1 MTRIHLRS
9 QIACALLVGALAALP
24 QWAAAQTAPA
34 QDSPPAAQSAPAAAG
49 APDAAQSAPATTE
62 VAPATTQV
70 APDAPMQISWEVR
83 NRFRLFR
90 EERDFLL
97 HAESARDRGV
107 LASEQALELQSDGR
121 GWARNM
127 VNRLCID
134 LQGRISEPC
143 TRDNVKEN
151 YLTPVDHP
159 VTVRLTGEVPVGAV
173 CAWSFDDGDGPQAS
187 TFDCAEP
194 VNLRA
199 RYGRTTVATVEVSAG
214 PEATQRI
221 SAEIKVRDIFI
232 AGLGDS
238 VASGEGNPDRA
249 IGLADEGFCFR
260 SYLGTAGAQYYRPSR
275 AGYKGG
281 RACEA
286 PDTLQNWQRQSALW
300 FNSACHRS
308 LYSYQTRTAL
318 ALAVQYPHIAVTY
331 LPLACTGATIPDGL
345 FGPQGARECLPTKS
359 ANTCRGTV
367 NAQLSDLRAA
377 LAAAKKRQ
385 PDRKLDLIL
394 LSIGAND
401 INFSG
406 LVADVI
412 VDTPTE
418 RALFRRTGVMA
429 SVDDSRATLAR
440 DLPQSFGKLRDALK
454 PLVGDL
460 SHVVYVSYAN
470 PALSAGGAP
479 CPGGRAGFDIHPSF
493 NADPQRLASVAGYVQ
508 NEFLPQLKALALC
521 QSGVLC
527 RDPAGDRMTF
537 VDSHQAAFADHGFC
551 ARAASDPEFDR
562 DCFSPKGESFDP
574 DIVTAA
580 NQPMLCGRGASEY
593 RAYLPRARWIRDAND
608 SYFAAM
614 TYPLG
619 LPSSSQPADIHDA
632 TWGILSAVYG
642 GAVHPSAEGHAAMA
656 DAALPAVASVLQLN
670 AAAPEIVQ
678 EPAAPAG
685 AGPEVH

>member
-1 MTRIHLRS
+1 MAKNHLRS
-9 QIACALLVGALAALP
+9 IAAGALVACALALS
-24 QWAAAQTAPA
+24 PA
-34 QDSPPAAQSAPAAAG
+34 QRAAAQSAASPAQG
-49 APDAAQSAPATTE
+49 APDT
-62 VAPATTQV
+62 
-70 APDAPMQISWEVR
+70 PMQISWEVR

-90 EERDFLL
+90 EERDFQL
-97 HAESARDRGV
+97 HVESARDRSV

-134 LQGRISEPC
+134 LSGRVSEPC
-143 TRDNVKEN
+143 TRDNVKES
-151 YLTPVDHP
+151 YLTPVDHAI
-159 VTVRLTGEVPVGAV
+159 TVRLAGTVPVGAT
-173 CAWSFDDGDGPQAS
+173 CAWSFDDGDGPQQS

-199 RYGRTTVATVEVSAG
+199 RYGRQTVASVEVSSG
-214 PEATQRI
+214 PEAPQHLST
-221 SAEIKVRDIFI
+221 EIMVRDIFI

-238 VASGEGNPDRA
+238 IASGEGNPDRA
-249 IGLADEGFCFR
+249 IALSDEGFCFR
-260 SYLGTAGAQYYRPSR
+260 YYLGTAASQYYRPSR

-286 PDTLQNWQRQSALW
+286 PDTLPVWQRQSALW
-300 FNSACHRS
+300 FNSPCHRS

-318 ALAVQYPHIAVTY
+318 ALAVRYPHIAVTY

-345 FGPQGARECLPTKS
+345 FGYQRARECPPTKS
-359 ANTCRGTV
+359 GNNCSGTV
-367 NAQLSDLRAA
+367 NAQLDELRAA
-377 LAAAKKRQ
+377 VGAAKKRQ

-418 RALFRRTGVMA
+418 RVLFKRTGVMG
-429 SVDDSRATLAR
+429 SVEDSRTALAR
-440 DLPQSFGKLRDALK
+440 DLPQSFGKLREALK
-454 PLVGDL
+454 PLVGDM

-470 PALSAGGAP
+470 PTLADGGAP

-493 NADPQRLASVAGYVQ
+493 NAEPQRLAHVSSYVDR
-508 NEFLPQLKALALC
+508 EFLPQLKALALC

-527 RDPAGDRMTF
+527 RDPAADRMTF
-537 VDSHQAAFADHGFC
+537 VDAHQTAFGDHGFC
-551 ARAASDPEFDR
+551 ARAPTDPVFDR
-562 DCFSPKGESFDP
+562 ECFSPKGESFDP

-580 NQPMLCGRGASEY
+580 SQPMVCGRSASEY

-614 TYPLG
+614 TYPQG
-619 LPSSSQPADIHDA
+619 LPSSNQPADIHDA

-656 DAALPAVASVLQLN
+656 DAALPAVASALQLD
-670 AAAPEIVQ
+670 AVVPEVVQ
-678 EPAAPAG
+678 EPETPAVTTPAAR
-685 AGPEVH
+685 

>member
-1 MTRIHLRS
+1 MIRIHRRWKVM
-9 QIACALLVGALAALP
+9 CALLAGALASVPA
-24 QWAAAQTAPA
+24 QWAEAQT
-34 QDSPPAAQSAPAAAG
+34 
-49 APDAAQSAPATTE
+49 
-62 VAPATTQV
+62 

-97 HAESARDRGV
+97 HADSARGRSV

-134 LQGRISEPC
+134 LLGRVNEPC
-143 TRDNVKEN
+143 SRDNIKES
-151 YLTPVDHP
+151 YLTPIDHP
-159 VTVRLTGEVPVGAV
+159 ITVRLTGQIPVGAT
-173 CAWSFDDGDGPQAS
+173 CAWSFDDGEGPQQS

-199 RYGRTTVATVEVSAG
+199 RYGRATIASVEVSSG
-214 PEATQRI
+214 PEAPQRV
-221 SAEIKVRDIFI
+221 STEIMVRDIFI

-238 VASGEGNPDRA
+238 IASGEGNPDRPIA
-249 IGLADEGFCFR
+249 LSDEGFCFR
-260 SYLGTAGAQYYRPSR
+260 YYLGTAGAQYYRPSR

-286 PDTLQNWQRQSALW
+286 PDSLQVWQRQSALW

-331 LPLACTGATIPDGL
+331 LPLACTGATIADGL
-345 FGPQGARECLPTKS
+345 FGSQRARECPPTKS
-359 ANTCRGTV
+359 GANCKGTI
-367 NAQLSDLRAA
+367 NAQLAELREAVT
-377 LAAAKKRQ
+377 AAKRRQ
-385 PDRKLDLIL
+385 PDRRLDIIL

-412 VDTPTE
+412 VDTATE
-418 RALFRRTGVMA
+418 RVLFRRSGVIG
-429 SVDDSRATLAR
+429 SVDDSRAALTR
-440 DLPQSFGKLRDALK
+440 ELPQSFGKLREALK
-454 PLVGDL
+454 SLVGDL
-460 SHVVYVSYAN
+460 QRVVYVSYADPTLAN
-470 PALSAGGAP
+470 GAP

-493 NADPQRLASVAGYVQ
+493 NAQPQRLANVSGYVE

-527 RDPAGDRMTF
+527 RDPRADRMTF
-537 VDSHQAAFADHGFC
+537 VDAHQPAFAAHGFC
-551 ARAASDPEFDR
+551 ARASSDPEFDR
-562 DCFSPKGESFDP
+562 ECFSPKGESFDQ

-580 NQPMLCGRGASEY
+580 NQPMLCGRSAGEY

-614 TYPLG
+614 TYPQG

-642 GAVHPSAEGHAAMA
+642 GAVHPSAEGHSAMA
-656 DAALPAVASVLQLN
+656 DAALPAVASVLLLN
-670 AAAPEIVQ
+670 AAVPEVLQ
-678 EPAAPAG
+678 EPAPPIVIAPDG
-685 AGPEVH
+685 RRPTGQSGGLY

>member
-1 MTRIHLRS
+1 
-9 QIACALLVGALAALP
+9 
-24 QWAAAQTAPA
+24 
-34 QDSPPAAQSAPAAAG
+34 
-49 APDAAQSAPATTE
+49 
-62 VAPATTQV
+62 
-70 APDAPMQISWEVR
+70 MQISWEVR

-97 HAESARDRGV
+97 HTESSRGRSI
-107 LASEQALELQSDGR
+107 LGSEQALELQSDGR
-121 GWARNM
+121 GWARNT

-134 LQGRISEPC
+134 LAGRVTEPC
-143 TRDNVKEN
+143 TRDNVKES

-159 VTVRLTGEVPVGAV
+159 IAMRLTGQIPVGAT
-173 CAWSFDDGDGPQAS
+173 CAWTLDDGEATPQQS
-187 TFDCAEP
+187 TLDCAEP
-194 VNLRA
+194 VNFRA
-199 RYGRTTVATVEVSAG
+199 RYGRPTTASVEVSSG
-214 PEATQRI
+214 PDAPQRVAT
-221 SAEIKVRDIFI
+221 EIMVRDIFI

-238 VASGEGNPDRA
+238 IGSGEGNPDRP
-249 IGLADEGFCFR
+249 IGLSDDGFCFR
-260 SYLGTAGAQYYRPSR
+260 SYLGTADAQYYRPSR

-286 PDTLQNWQRQSALW
+286 PDSLQVWQRQSALW

-331 LPLACTGATIPDGL
+331 LPLACTGATIADGL
-345 FGPQGARECLPTKS
+345 FGSQGARECPPTKS
-359 ANTCRGTV
+359 AASCKGTV
-367 NAQLSDLRAA
+367 NAQLAELRDA
-377 LAAAKKRQ
+377 LTAAKRRQ
-385 PDRKLDLIL
+385 PDRTLDLVL

-412 VDTPTE
+412 VDTATE
-418 RALFRRTGVMA
+418 RVLFRRTGVMG
-429 SVDDSRATLAR
+429 SVEDSRAALAR
-440 DLPQSFGKLRDALK
+440 DLPQGFGKLREALK

-460 SHVVYVSYAN
+460 QRVVYVSYAN
-470 PALSAGGAP
+470 PTLAYGAP

-493 NADPQRLASVAGYVQ
+493 NAEPQRLANVSGYVQ

-521 QSGVLC
+521 QSGILC

-537 VDSHQAAFADHGFC
+537 VDAHQTAFADHGFC
-551 ARAASDPEFDR
+551 ARAQSDPEFDR
-562 DCFSPKGESFDP
+562 ECFSVKGESFDP

-580 NQPMLCGRGASEY
+580 SQPMICGRSAGEY

-614 TYPLG
+614 TYPQG
-619 LPSSSQPADIHDA
+619 LPSSQQPSDIHDA
-632 TWGILSAVYG
+632 TWGVLSAVYG

-656 DAALPAVASVLQLN
+656 DAALPAAASVLQLD
-670 AAAPEIVQ
+670 
-678 EPAAPAG
+678 
-685 AGPEVH
+685 GP

>member
-1 MTRIHLRS
+1 
-9 QIACALLVGALAALP
+9 LLAAALAAP
-24 QWAAAQTAPA
+24 PTQWAAAQTAPEAVQTAPGAVQTAPEAA
-34 QDSPPAAQSAPAAAG
+34 QGPPAA
-49 APDAAQSAPATTE
+49 AQS
-62 VAPATTQV
+62 

-97 HAESARDRGV
+97 HSDSARGGSI

-121 GWARNM
+121 GWARNT

-134 LQGRISEPC
+134 LAGRVSEPC
-143 TRDNVKEN
+143 SRDGVKES

-159 VTVRLTGEVPVGAV
+159 VIVRLTGQIPVGAT
-173 CAWSFDDGDGPQAS
+173 CAWSLDDGDGPRQS

-194 VNLRA
+194 VNFRA
-199 RYGRTTVATVEVSAG
+199 RYGRPTVATVEVSSG
-214 PEATQRI
+214 SEAPQRV
-221 SAEIKVRDIFI
+221 ATEIMVRDIFI

-238 VASGEGNPDRA
+238 IASGEGNPDRPIA
-249 IGLADEGFCFR
+249 LSDVGFCFR

-286 PDTLQNWQRQSALW
+286 PDTLQTWQRQSALW

-345 FGPQGARECLPTKS
+345 FGVQRARECPPTKS
-359 ANTCRGTV
+359 GGTCQGTV
-367 NAQLSDLRAA
+367 NAQLAELREAV
-377 LAAAKKRQ
+377 AAAKKRQ

-394 LSIGAND
+394 LSVGAND

-418 RALFRRTGVMA
+418 RALFRRSGVMG
-429 SVDDSRATLAR
+429 SVEDSRAAVAR
-440 DLPQSFGKLRDALK
+440 ELPQSFARLREALK
-454 PLVGDL
+454 PLVGDM

-470 PALSAGGAP
+470 PTLANGGAP

-493 NADPQRLASVAGYVQ
+493 NAEPQRLANVSNYVE

-527 RDPAGDRMTF
+527 RDPGGDRMTF
-537 VDSHQAAFADHGFC
+537 VDAHQAVFADHGFC
-551 ARAASDPEFDR
+551 ARAENDPEFDR
-562 DCFSPKGESFDP
+562 ACFSSKGESFDP

-580 NQPMLCGRGASEY
+580 NQPMRCGRSAGEY

-614 TYPLG
+614 TYPQG

-670 AAAPEIVQ
+670 TPQPEITA
-678 EPAAPAG
+678 EPVSPIVIAPDTR
-685 AGPEVH
+685 

>member
-1 MTRIHLRS
+1 MIRIPFRS
-9 QIACALLVGALAALP
+9 IVLGALLAGALAALP
-24 QWAAAQTAPA
+24 AQWAAAQAV
-34 QDSPPAAQSAPAAAG
+34 
-49 APDAAQSAPATTE
+49 PDASIQTT
-62 VAPATTQV
+62 
-70 APDAPMQISWEVR
+70 PDAPMQISWEVR

-97 HAESARDRGV
+97 HSDNARGRSI

-121 GWARNM
+121 GWARNT

-134 LQGRISEPC
+134 LSGRISEPC
-143 TRDNVKEN
+143 TRDNVKES

-159 VTVRLTGEVPVGAV
+159 VTVRLTGQVPVGAT
-173 CAWSFDDGDGPQAS
+173 CAWSFDDGEAPQQS

-199 RYGRTTVATVEVSAG
+199 RYGRPTVATVEVSSG
-214 PEATQRI
+214 PDAPQRVAT
-221 SAEIKVRDIFI
+221 EIMVRDLFI

-238 VASGEGNPDRA
+238 IASGEGNPDRQIA
-249 IGLADEGFCFR
+249 LSDEGFCFR
-260 SYLGTAGAQYYRPSR
+260 SYLGTASAQYYRPSR

-286 PDTLQNWQRQSALW
+286 PDALQVWQRQSALW
-300 FNSACHRS
+300 FNSPCHRS

-318 ALAVQYPHIAVTY
+318 ALAVQYSHIAVTY

-345 FGPQGARECLPTKS
+345 FGTQRARECPPTKS
-359 ANTCRGTV
+359 AAACKGTV
-367 NAQLSDLRAA
+367 SAQLAELREAVT
-377 LAAAKKRQ
+377 AAK
-385 PDRKLDLIL
+385 RKLDLIL
-394 LSIGAND
+394 LTIGAND

-418 RALFRRTGVMA
+418 RVLFRRTGVIG
-429 SVDDSRATLAR
+429 SVDDSRAAQAR
-440 DLPQSFGKLRDALK
+440 DLPQSFGKLREALK
-454 PLVGDL
+454 PLVGDM

-470 PALSAGGAP
+470 PTLLDGTP

-493 NADPQRLASVAGYVQ
+493 NAQPQRLGNVSGYVQ

-527 RDPAGDRMTF
+527 RDPGADRMTF
-537 VDSHQAAFADHGFC
+537 VDAHQATFADHGFC
-551 ARAASDPEFDR
+551 ARAESDPEFDR
-562 DCFSPKGESFDP
+562 ECFSAKGESFDP

-580 NQPMLCGRGASEY
+580 NQPMLCGRSAGEY

-614 TYPLG
+614 TYPQG

-642 GAVHPSAEGHAAMA
+642 GAVHPTAEGHAAMA
-656 DAALPAVASVLQLN
+656 DAALPAVASVLQLD
-670 AAAPEIVQ
+670 AAVPQVTQ
-678 EPAAPAG
+678 EPAAPAVM
-685 AGPEVH
+685 APDPRQ

>member
-1 MTRIHLRS
+1 MARIPIRS
-9 QIACALLVGALAALP
+9 IVAAVLLLIAPVIVPAQLAI
-24 QWAAAQTAPA
+24 AQTAPA
-34 QDSPPAAQSAPAAAG
+34 ADN
-49 APDAAQSAPATTE
+49 APDA
-62 VAPATTQV
+62 V
-70 APDAPMQISWEVR
+70 MQISWEVR

-97 HAESARDRGV
+97 HADSARGGSI

-127 VNRLCID
+127 VSRLCID
-134 LQGRISEPC
+134 LSGRVSEPC
-143 TRDNVKEN
+143 TRDTVKES

-159 VTVRLTGEVPVGAV
+159 VTVRLTGQVPVGAT
-173 CAWSFDDGDGPQAS
+173 CAWSLDDGDGPRQS
-187 TFDCAEP
+187 TLDCAEP
-194 VNLRA
+194 LNFRA
-199 RYGRTTVATVEVSAG
+199 RYGRTTAAAVDVSAG
-214 PEATQRI
+214 PEAPQRI
-221 SAEIKVRDIFI
+221 RTEILVRDIFI

-238 VASGEGNPDRA
+238 IASGEGNPDRA
-249 IGLADEGFCFR
+249 IALADEGFCFR
-260 SYLGTAGAQYYRPSR
+260 SYLGSAIAQYYRPSR

-318 ALAVQYPHIAVTY
+318 ALAVRYPHIAVTY
-331 LPLACTGATIPDGL
+331 LPLACTGATIADGL
-345 FGPQGARECLPTKS
+345 FGPQRARECLPAKS
-359 ANTCRGTV
+359 ANTCAGTV
-367 NAQLSDLRAA
+367 NAQLGELREAV
-377 LAAAKKRQ
+377 AAAKRRQ

-412 VDTPTE
+412 VDTLTE
-418 RALFRRTGVMA
+418 RELFRRTGVIG
-429 SVDDSRATLAR
+429 SVEDSRAALVR
-440 DLPQSFGKLRDALK
+440 DLPQGFGKLRDALK

-460 SHVVYVSYAN
+460 SRVVYVSYAN
-470 PALSAGGAP
+470 PALAGGAP

-493 NADPQRLASVAGYVQ
+493 NAQPQRLTRVSGFVES
-508 NEFLPQLKALALC
+508 EFLPQLKALALC
-521 QSGVLC
+521 KSGVLC
-527 RDPAGDRMTF
+527 RDPGGDRMTF
-537 VDSHQAAFADHGFC
+537 VDAHQAAFADHGFC
-551 ARAASDPEFDR
+551 ARAESDPEFDR
-562 DCFSPKGESFDP
+562 ECFSAQGESFDR
-574 DIVTAA
+574 DIVSAA
-580 NQPMLCGRGASEY
+580 SQPMLCGQSPKEY

-614 TYPLG
+614 TYPQG

-642 GAVHPSAEGHAAMA
+642 GAVHPTAEGHAAMA
-656 DAALPAVASVLQLN
+656 DAALPAALAVLQIKAVVPELT
-670 AAAPEIVQ
+670 AAPV
-678 EPAAPAG
+678 APAVTT
-685 AGPEVH
+685 PQTR

>member
-1 MTRIHLRS
+1 M
-9 QIACALLVGALAALP
+9 GALAALP
-24 QWAAAQTAPA
+24 AQWAAAQT
-34 QDSPPAAQSAPAAAG
+34 
-49 APDAAQSAPATTE
+49 
-62 VAPATTQV
+62 

-97 HAESARDRGV
+97 HTDSARGRSI

-121 GWARNM
+121 GWARNT

-134 LQGRISEPC
+134 LAGRVSEPC
-143 TRDNVKEN
+143 TRDSVKES

-159 VTVRLTGEVPVGAV
+159 VTVQLTGQIPVGAT
-173 CAWSFDDGDGPQAS
+173 CAWSFDDGEGPRQS

-199 RYGRTTVATVEVSAG
+199 RYGRATVATVEVSSG
-214 PEATQRI
+214 LEAPQRV
-221 SAEIKVRDIFI
+221 ATEIMVRDIFI

-238 VASGEGNPDRA
+238 IASGEGNPDRQIA
-249 IGLADEGFCFR
+249 LSDEGFCFR

-286 PDTLQNWQRQSALW
+286 PDTLQVWQRQSALW

-345 FGPQGARECLPTKS
+345 FGSQRARECPPTKS
-359 ANTCRGTV
+359 ASSCLGTV
-367 NAQLSDLRAA
+367 NAQLAELREAVT
-377 LAAAKKRQ
+377 AAKRRQ
-385 PDRKLDLIL
+385 PERKLDLIL

-418 RALFRRTGVMA
+418 RVLFRRSGVMG
-429 SVDDSRATLAR
+429 SVDDSRAALVR
-440 DLPQSFGKLRDALK
+440 DLPQSFSKLREALK
-454 PLVGDL
+454 PLVGDM
-460 SHVVYVSYAN
+460 SRVVYVSYAN
-470 PALSAGGAP
+470 PTLGAGAP

-493 NADPQRLASVAGYVQ
+493 NAQTQRLANVSNYVE
-508 NEFLPQLKALALC
+508 NEFLPQLKALGLC

-527 RDPAGDRMTF
+527 RDPGGDRMTF
-537 VDSHQAAFADHGFC
+537 VDAHQAAFADHGFC
-551 ARAASDPEFDR
+551 ARAQNDPEFDR
-562 DCFSPKGESFDP
+562 ECFSPKGESFDP

-580 NQPMLCGRGASEY
+580 SQPMLCGRSAAEY

-614 TYPLG
+614 TYPQG

-656 DAALPAVASVLQLN
+656 DAALPAVAGVLQLN
-670 AAAPEIVQ
+670 APKSEMTL
-678 EPAAPAG
+678 EPASPIVIAPG
-685 AGPEVH
+685 VR

>member
-1 MTRIHLRS
+1 MIRIHLRTI
-9 QIACALLVGALAALP
+9 IACALLAGALGALP
-24 QWAAAQTAPA
+24 APWASAQNAAVAAQIAPLTAQGA
-34 QDSPPAAQSAPAAAG
+34 SDSPL
-49 APDAAQSAPATTE
+49 
-62 VAPATTQV
+62 
-70 APDAPMQISWEVR
+70 QISWEVR

-97 HAESARDRGV
+97 HAESARGRSV

-121 GWARNM
+121 GWARNT

-134 LQGRISEPC
+134 LSGRVSEPC
-143 TRDNVKEN
+143 IRDNVKES
-151 YLTPVDHP
+151 YLTPADHP
-159 VTVRLTGEVPVGAV
+159 VTVRLSGPIPVGAT
-173 CAWSFDDGDGPQAS
+173 CAWSFDDGEGPQAS

-194 VNLRA
+194 INLRA
-199 RYGRTTVATVEVSAG
+199 RYGRTTVATVDVSSG
-214 PEATQRI
+214 PEAPQRI
-221 SAEIKVRDIFI
+221 STEIAVRDIFI

-238 VASGEGNPDRA
+238 IASGEGNPDRPIA
-249 IGLADEGFCFR
+249 LSDEGFCFR
-260 SYLGTAGAQYYRPSR
+260 SYIDLGNASAQYYRPSR

-286 PDTLQNWQRQSALW
+286 PDSLQVWQRQTALW
-300 FNSACHRS
+300 LNSACHRS

-331 LPLACTGATIPDGL
+331 LPLACTGATIPEGML
-345 FGPQGARECLPTKS
+345 AGQRARECLPTKS
-359 ANTCRGTV
+359 GSCQGTV
-367 NAQLSDLRAA
+367 NAQLAELREAVT
-377 LAAAKKRQ
+377 AAKRRQ
-385 PDRKLDLIL
+385 PDRKLDLVL

-418 RALFRRTGVMA
+418 RALFRRTGVIG
-429 SVDDSRATLAR
+429 SVDDSRAALTR
-440 DLPQSFGKLRDALK
+440 DLPQGFGKLREALK
-454 PLVGDL
+454 PLVGDM

-470 PALSAGGAP
+470 PTLADGAP

-493 NADPQRLASVAGYVQ
+493 NAQPQRLANVSNYVQ
-508 NEFLPQLKALALC
+508 SEFLPQLKAIALC
-521 QSGVLC
+521 QGGVLC
-527 RDPAGDRMTF
+527 RDPAADRMTF
-537 VDSHQAAFADHGFC
+537 VDAHQAAFADHGFC

-562 DCFSPKGESFDP
+562 ECFSPKGESFDP

-580 NQPMLCGRGASEY
+580 AQPMLCGRSAGEY

-614 TYPLG
+614 TYPQG

-656 DAALPAVASVLQLN
+656 DAALPAAASVLRLD
-670 AAAPEIVQ
+670 AAEPEVTR
-678 EPAAPAG
+678 EPLTPAG
-685 AGPEVH
+685 SVQQ

>member
-1 MTRIHLRS
+1 LIFALPSYFRPNSNVKRVMVRIHLRS
-9 QIACALLVGALAALP
+9 MAACALLMAALAALP
-24 QWAAAQTAPA
+24 APRAQAQTVAAPA
-34 QDSPPAAQSAPAAAG
+34 QAGPDSPL
-49 APDAAQSAPATTE
+49 
-62 VAPATTQV
+62 
-70 APDAPMQISWEVR
+70 QISWEVR

-90 EERDFLL
+90 EERDFQL
-97 HAESARDRGV
+97 HVESARERSI

-127 VNRLCID
+127 VSRLCID
-134 LQGRISEPC
+134 PLGRVTEPC
-143 TRDNVKEN
+143 TRDNVKES

-159 VTVRLTGEVPVGAV
+159 ITVRLTGAVPVGAT
-173 CAWSFDDGDGPQAS
+173 CAWSFDDGDGPQQS

-199 RYGRTTVATVEVSAG
+199 RYGRTTVATVDVSSG
-214 PEATQRI
+214 PEAPQRI
-221 SAEIKVRDIFI
+221 STEIAVRDIFI

-238 VASGEGNPDRA
+238 IASGEGNPDRA
-249 IGLADEGFCFR
+249 IALSDEGFCFR

-281 RACEA
+281 RACES
-286 PDTLQNWQRQSALW
+286 PETLQVWQRHSALW

-318 ALAVQYPHIAVTY
+318 ALAVRYQHIAVTY

-345 FGPQGARECLPTKS
+345 FGPQRARECPPAVPIS
-359 ANTCRGTV
+359 SCQGTV
-367 NAQLSDLRAA
+367 NAQLVELRAA
-377 LAAAKKRQ
+377 MAAAKRRQ

-418 RALFRRTGVMA
+418 RVLFKRTGVIG
-429 SVDDSRATLAR
+429 SVDDSRAALAR
-440 DLPQSFGKLRDALK
+440 DLPQSFGKLREALK
-454 PLVGDL
+454 PLVGGDL

-470 PALSAGGAP
+470 PTLAGGAP
-479 CPGGRAGFDIHPSF
+479 CSGGRAGFDIHPSF
-493 NADPQRLASVAGYVQ
+493 NAEPQRLANVSNYVQ
-508 NEFLPQLKALALC
+508 SEFLPQLKALATC
-521 QSGVLC
+521 QSGILC
-527 RDPAGDRMTF
+527 RDPAADRMTF
-537 VDSHQAAFADHGFC
+537 VNSHQAAFADHGFC

-562 DCFSPKGESFDP
+562 ECFSPKGESFDP

-580 NQPMLCGRGASEY
+580 NQPMLCGRSASEY
-593 RAYLPRARWIRDAND
+593 RAYLPRARWVRDAND

-614 TYPLG
+614 TYPQG

-656 DAALPAVASVLQLN
+656 DAALPAVASVLQLD
-670 AAAPEIVQ
+670 AAVPEVTQ
-678 EPAAPAG
+678 EPAAPVVTA
-685 AGPEVH
+685 PDTR

>member
-1 MTRIHLRS
+1 MGRILFHS
-9 QIACALLVGALAALP
+9 MKSTALLACVLAALSAS
-24 QWAAAQTAPA
+24 WAEAQT
-34 QDSPPAAQSAPAAAG
+34 
-49 APDAAQSAPATTE
+49 T
-62 VAPATTQV
+62 V
-70 APDAPMQISWEVR
+70 DAPLQISWEVR

-97 HAESARDRGV
+97 QTDAERGRSV
-107 LASEQALELQSDGR
+107 LAAEQALELQSDGR
-121 GWARNM
+121 GWARNT

-134 LQGRISEPC
+134 LSGRVSEPC
-143 TRDNVKEN
+143 NRDNVKES

-159 VTVRLTGEVPVGAV
+159 MSVRLTGPVPVGAT
-173 CAWSFDDGDGPQAS
+173 CAWSFDDGDGPQTS

-199 RYGRTTVATVEVSAG
+199 RYGRTTVANVDVSAG
-214 PEATQRI
+214 SDATQRI
-221 SAEIKVRDIFI
+221 STEIAVRDILI

-238 VASGEGNPDRA
+238 IASGEGNPDRPIA
-249 IGLADEGFCFR
+249 LSDEGFCFR
-260 SYLGTAGAQYYRPSR
+260 SYLGTASAQYYRPSR

-286 PDTLQNWQRQSALW
+286 PDFLSVWQKQRALW

-318 ALAVQYPHIAVTY
+318 ALAVQFPHIAVTY
-331 LPLACTGATIPDGL
+331 LPLACTGATIADGL
-345 FGPQGARECLPTKS
+345 LGYQRVQECLPSKT
-359 ANTCRGTV
+359 ANTCSGTV
-367 NAQLSDLRAA
+367 NGQLSELRDA
-377 LAAAKKRQ
+377 LAAAKRRQ
-385 PDRKLDLIL
+385 PDRKLDLVL

-401 INFSG
+401 IYFSG

-418 RALFRRTGVMA
+418 RALFRRSGVMA
-429 SVDDSRATLAR
+429 SVEDSRAALAR
-440 DLPQSFGKLRDALK
+440 DLPQGFSKLREALK

-460 SHVVYVSYAN
+460 SRVIYTSYAN
-470 PALSAGGAP
+470 PTLADSGTP

-493 NADPQRLASVAGYVQ
+493 NLQPQRLAAVSNYVE

-521 QSGVLC
+521 QSGILC
-527 RDPAGDRMTF
+527 RDPRADRMTF
-537 VDSHQAAFADHGFC
+537 VDAHQAAFAVHGFC
-551 ARAASDPEFDR
+551 ARAESDPEFDR
-562 DCFSPKGESFDP
+562 QCFSASGESFDP

-580 NQPMLCGRGASEY
+580 NQPMVCGRSAGEY

-614 TYPLG
+614 TYPQA
-619 LPSSSQPADIHDA
+619 LPSSMQPADIHDA
-632 TWGILSAVYG
+632 TWGVLSAVYG

-656 DAALPAVASVLQLN
+656 DAALPAAAAVLQLDAN
-670 AAAPEIVQ
+670 V
-678 EPAAPAG
+678 
-685 AGPEVH
+685 PEVISQPVPPIPATPVR